1 MKRINF
7 VHLRD
12 FPIDSERLMALSI
25 EKEVSDS
32 TKNARMYIW
41 QCIYEGECEFPH
53 FPERLT
59 IELTNSFEL
68 THSEENDSLTNR
80 RSPVSFRWEQ
90 KKTRDAENRA
100 LSAYL
105 HQAKQEKRR
114 IHANKYFFPIHLL
127 LCVNT
132 SKDKYNENIHLLP
145 FTSKEISLLLS
156 IAEFNIS

>member
-105 HQAKQEKRR
+105 HQAKQEKR
-114 IHANKYFFPIHLL
+114 
-127 LCVNT
+127 
-132 SKDKYNENIHLLP
+132 SKVSVETQTVMTMKIYQSTDWHYNMDR
-145 FTSKEISLLLS
+145 SC
-156 IAEFNIS
+156 